1 MKRVLCATLA
11 AALLGLGGCGQSPEE
26 PRKPR
31 STEGRE
37 ETRNIRNTEA
47 IGYAGNAIA
56 DKVDSAL
63 DTNDQRKE
71 QLDEELEA
79 QEQ

>member
-1 MKRVLCATLA
+1 MKRVLCA
-11 AALLGLGGCGQSPEE
+11 ALLGLSACAKAPDE
-26 PRKPR
+26 PPRPR

-47 IGYAGNAIA
+47 IGYAGDAIA

-63 DTNDQRKE
+63 DANDQRKE
-71 QLDEELEA
+71 QLDRELE
-79 QEQ
+79 EQSTE